1 MKYIE
6 TVTAFPPELFDGI
19 TDEEDF
25 DDDLLTVDE
34 PLERDT
40 TGTFE
45 FETRY
50 DRKCISSDLSDD
62 APSIEVS
69 VRKSARIASTANGD
83 DSDNQP
89 STFKGTS
96 RFGKRNL
103 FFKKLGRKEGYYLS
117 KILMIMKVMT
127 H

>member
-1 MKYIE
+1 ME
-6 TVTAFPPELFDGI
+6 F
-19 TDEEDF
+19 
-25 DDDLLTVDE
+25 LTKK
-34 PLERDT
+34 ERDT

-89 STFKGTS
+89 STSKGTS
-96 RFGKRNL
+96 RFG
-103 FFKKLGRKEGYYLS
+103 
-117 KILMIMKVMT
+117 
-127 H
+127 